1 MEKSYDQLKTP
12 TEIARELNIS
22 RETISGIIKRYE
34 ETGSIEYKS
43 VGGDNRSKIKEH
55 HRQFLLNAIE
65 ENNTITLEELQSKL
79 IKEFGDIQSIG
90 LSTLC
95 KFLKHN
101 AEKITLKRAAPR
113 GKKRNG
119 PDTHKVWKE
128 FVMNLQPEGA
138 LLHISWLLWA
148 ISLHIKPHRCLEIT
162 GAIRP

>member
-1 MEKSYDQLKTP
+1 MARTRSSQNGQTKKTKKTRKRSGLPQITRCPHIRQLIMEKSYDQLKTP

-119 PDTHKVWKE
+119 PDTHKV
-128 FVMNLQPEGA
+128 
-138 LLHISWLLWA
+138 
-148 ISLHIKPHRCLEIT
+148 
-162 GAIRP
+162 